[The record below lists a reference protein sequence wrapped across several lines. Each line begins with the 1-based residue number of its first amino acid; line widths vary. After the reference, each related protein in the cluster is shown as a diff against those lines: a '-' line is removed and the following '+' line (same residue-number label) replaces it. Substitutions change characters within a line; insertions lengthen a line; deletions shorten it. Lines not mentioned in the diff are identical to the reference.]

1 MSFDKDPVIR
11 CPKCGYEAN
20 TATALNCTVCTHPL
34 GENIV
39 PVRGTHAV
47 VGKGAISRRNLRKGS
62 SPSPEENTPI
72 EKKTMLLRWVSL
84 ALPPLLI
91 GVGYLIGVNSGSSKL
106 SNNMPTPNSIPA
118 RRVAPK
124 SIPAPV
130 NKIPA
135 SSNKPFVNQSKNP
148 QIPQPQKVETPAK
161 EPLEKPPILVKTEAP
176 TLSNK
181 SVVPLQQGAPQ
192 ETPLLSSPVKP
203 QVKAKVKPAERAV
216 ERPPNQTSQTV
227 EAKEPQPTAD
237 SPPAV
242 VIDNSEASDGTPSM
256 DCYGGQSKQSSMCRN
271 RKN

>member
-20 TATALNCTVCTHPL
+20 TATALNCAVCTHPL

-39 PVRGTHAV
+39 PVRGTYAV
-47 VGKGAISRRNLRKGS
+47 VGKGAISRRNLRRGS
-62 SPSPEENTPI
+62 KPSPEESVPTK
-72 EKKTMLLRWVSL
+72 KKTTLLRWASL

-91 GVGYLIGVNSGSSKL
+91 GVGYLIGVNSGTPKL
-106 SNNMPTPNSIPA
+106 SNSMPTPNSIPA

-124 SIPAPV
+124 SIPAPM

-135 SSNKPFVNQSKNP
+135 SSSKPLVNQSKSP

-176 TLSNK
+176 TLSKK
-181 SVVPLQQGAPQ
+181 SVVPLQQGAIQ
-192 ETPLLSSPVKP
+192 ETPLLSSPIKP
-203 QVKAKVKPAERAV
+203 QIKAKVRPTERAV
-216 ERPPNQTSQTV
+216 ERPPNQASENL

-237 SPPAV
+237 TPPAV
-242 VIDNSEASDGTPSM
+242 VIDNSEANAGTPSM